1 LDLIDSKFIGLVSS
15 RLSKFKKVKSN
26 LYNFRC
32 PICGDSK
39 KHKNKARGYLYPV
52 KMNTNFKC
60 HNCGASMSFN
70 NFIKHIDTVLHS
82 QYCLEKFKEGHTS
95 ISGVGN
101 FVVDEPKFDFESPKF
116 KSKDI
121 CDDLDSI
128 FKLNKT
134 HSARSYLVDRG
145 IREESLKDFYYCPNF
160 KEWTNKYK
168 KTFDSIDHE
177 EARII
182 IPLRNS
188 DGNLFGYQGRSLD
201 PNAKMRY
208 ITIMLDEDLPKIYGL
223 DKVDDKK
230 PIYIIEGPFDSTFVE
245 NSVAM
250 CGSDIDI
257 RTFGWSDYIWVYDNE
272 PRNRE
277 IVERISKSIGRGEKV
292 IIWPNEIKQKD
303 INDMILAGHN
313 VMSVLESNTY
323 SDLEGTLKLTNWKK
337 T

>member
-1 LDLIDSKFIGLVSS
+1 MDLIDSKFIGLVSS
-15 RLSKFKKVKSN
+15 RLSKFKKVKAN

-32 PICGDSK
+32 PICGDSQK
-39 KHKNKARGYLYPV
+39 YKNKARGYLYQIKV
-52 KMNTNFKC
+52 NTNYKC
-60 HNCGASMSFN
+60 HNCGASMTFN
-70 NFIKHIDTVLHS
+70 NFLKHIDPTLQKEYVM
-82 QYCLEKFKEGHTS
+82 EKFKDGFAGVKGGSS
-95 ISGVGN
+95 IEKPDFN
-101 FVVDEPKFDFESPKF
+101 FENPKF
-116 KSKDI
+116 KQKDI
-121 CDDLDSI
+121 CDELDVI

-134 HSARSYLVDRG
+134 HSARSYLVNRG
-145 IREESLKDFYYCPNF
+145 IQEESLKEFYYCPNF
-160 KEWTNKYK
+160 KEWTNKHK
-168 KTFDSIDHE
+168 KTFDSIKNE

-182 IPLRNS
+182 IPLRDI

-208 ITIMLDEDLPKIYGL
+208 ITIMLDEDQPKIYGL
-223 DKVDDKK
+223 DKINDSK

-257 RTFGWSDYIWVYDNE
+257 RTFGWSNYIWVYDNE

-277 IVERISKSIGRGEKV
+277 IVNKISKSISKGDEV

-303 INDMILAGHN
+303 INDMVLAGHN
-313 VMSVLESNTY
+313 IMSILESNTY
-323 SDLEGTLKLTNWKK
+323 SELEGTLKLTNWKK